1 MSDAGSEKAAT
12 PPPVRDNDDET
23 NSPAA
28 AAGATDAAANND
40 NEKDDDKEKDNDKDN
55 DNDSDVLS
63 DIDEDVFEE
72 EYNPDT
78 ARVEERDYEDIAK
91 SLKASKRKRPA
102 GEAARKPKEGRREKK
117 RRTADQDD
125 DKDGGGG
132 ADGSDGE
139 FSGEAR
145 RNKGRAART
154 AGESV
159 RRAKPKEKSAEP
171 EIDEATLTPEERRKR
186 ALMRAMDA
194 ATKNPTKRRRKKDEV
209 DLEEQADEEIAELK
223 ISMENACVADNK
235 AREEGKPA
243 VGKLKLL
250 PRVLSMMNRTSIQH
264 AILDPETNFLQSVRF
279 FLEPLNDGSLPAYNI
294 QSEIFAA
301 LTRLPIGKEALLS
314 SGIGKVVL
322 FYTKS
327 TRPEPAVKRMAEK
340 LVGEWSR
347 PILKRTDD
355 FRKRFIQTREFDY
368 TAAKNAQELAAY
380 SNSQSS
386 QALPLLPS
394 QRGAGGAAA
403 VSSFER
409 EIQKKLAPENESSRA
424 RPPGLPQTYTIAPQ
438 STFDGASRTQ
448 DYRPIGAGGMEAFR
462 KMTQKGKGG
471 RRG

>member
-1 MSDAGSEKAAT
+1 MSDAGSEKATT
-12 PPPVRDNDDET
+12 PPPVRDHDDT
-23 NSPAA
+23 ANSPAA
-28 AAGATDAAANND
+28 AAAAPDND
-40 NEKDDDKEKDNDKDN
+40 NEKESDKEKDNDKDN

-125 DKDGGGG
+125 DQEGGGG
-132 ADGSDGE
+132 DGSDGD
-139 FSGEAR
+139 
-145 RNKGRAART
+145 
-154 AGESV
+154 
-159 RRAKPKEKSAEP
+159 AEP

-223 ISMENACVADNK
+223 ISMENACVVDNK

-394 QRGAGGAAA
+394 QRGAGGGVA

-409 EIQKKLAPENESSRA
+409 EIQKKLAPETESSRA

-438 STFDGASRTQ
+438 STFDGTSRTQ

>member
-1 MSDAGSEKAAT
+1 MSDAGSEKAAS
-12 PPPVRDNDDET
+12 PPPARDNDEET
-23 NSPAA
+23 NSPVAA
-28 AAGATDAAANND
+28 AAAA
-40 NEKDDDKEKDNDKDN
+40 DN

-102 GEAARKPKEGRREKK
+102 GETARKPKEGRRDKK

-125 DKDGGGG
+125 DQDGG
-132 ADGSDGE
+132 DGSDGE
-139 FSGEAR
+139 FSGEGR

-159 RRAKPKEKSAEP
+159 RRTKPKEKSAEP
-171 EIDEATLTPEERRKR
+171 EIDEASLTPEERRKR

-223 ISMENACVADNK
+223 ISMENACVSDNK

-294 QSEIFAA
+294 QHDIFSA

-327 TRPEPAVKRMAEK
+327 TRPQPAVKRMAEK

-368 TAAKNAQELAAY
+368 AAAKNAQELAAY

-386 QALPLLPS
+386 QLPTPS
-394 QRGAGGAAA
+394 QRGG

-409 EIQKKLAPENESSRA
+409 EIQKKLAPENRSSRA
-424 RPPGLPQTYTIAPQ
+424 QPPGLPQTYTIAPQ
-438 STFDGASRTQ
+438 SNFDVAARAQ